1 MEQIYAS
8 LREVLTSQPYK
19 LVLSNGKDCQYQKI
33 VVQQKGD
40 WFQIEK
46 YTQKQVFHENIAPEQ
61 LEQSLQELLT
71 LGYRQLNSYSSSEQ
85 MELKISKKGK
95 TLLNR
100 RKQEEG
106 TAAPAPTAH
115 NKEKKLYFEG
125 RHCDPTFG
133 GSGYLHSGRPC
144 GQIHVR

>member
-46 YTQKQVFHENIAPEQ
+46 YTQK
-61 LEQSLQELLT
+61 
-71 LGYRQLNSYSSSEQ
+71 
-85 MELKISKKGK
+85 
-95 TLLNR
+95 
-100 RKQEEG
+100 
-106 TAAPAPTAH
+106 
-115 NKEKKLYFEG
+115 
-125 RHCDPTFG
+125 
-133 GSGYLHSGRPC
+133 
-144 GQIHVR
+144 

>member
-71 LGYRQLNSYSSSEQ
+71 LGYRQLNS
-85 MELKISKKGK
+85 
-95 TLLNR
+95 
-100 RKQEEG
+100 
-106 TAAPAPTAH
+106 
-115 NKEKKLYFEG
+115 
-125 RHCDPTFG
+125 
-133 GSGYLHSGRPC
+133 
-144 GQIHVR
+144 